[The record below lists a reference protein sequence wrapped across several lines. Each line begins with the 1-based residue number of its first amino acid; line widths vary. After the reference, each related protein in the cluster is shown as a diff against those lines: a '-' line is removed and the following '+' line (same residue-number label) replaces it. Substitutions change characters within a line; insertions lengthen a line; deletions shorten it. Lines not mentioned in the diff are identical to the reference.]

1 MDPSYRG
8 ALDPSYRGV
17 MNSSQ
22 TVSIGLDLGGTNF
35 SVGVLAASKTLE
47 FVTNH
52 ETRSFRPRDE
62 IVHDLA
68 AAISS
73 VATKAKEV
81 GWVISGVGVG
91 FPGVIEPWAG
101 TVLLPPNFSE
111 GWHGFALARAL
122 QEATGLET
130 FLINDARA
138 FTFAEARL
146 GAGRGSQHM
155 LGVTLGTGVGGGLV
169 LDGQLYLGAFGTAG
183 EFGHQIVDRDGLDCG
198 CGQRGCIETISSG
211 PSIVAAA
218 VRPFLQGRAPKLRE
232 IVGGKLEHVTPKT
245 VADAARDGDAD
256 CLEIIDRAAIALAHG
271 ITNVSAL
278 LGLETVVIGGGVA
291 GAGGVL
297 FDPIRTHLKRML
309 RVTEHTPDVVQA
321 LLEHPGVIGA
331 AVWASEQARGAA

>member
-1 MDPSYRG
+1 MLEHFRG
-8 ALDPSYRGV
+8 VLNLLYRGV

-35 SVGVLAASKTLE
+35 TVGVLLASGVLE
-47 FVTNH
+47 FVTRH

-73 VATKAKEV
+73 TAQRARDAGWIVSSV
-81 GWVISGVGVG
+81 GIG
-91 FPGVIEPWAG
+91 FPGVIEPWSG

-111 GWHGFALARAL
+111 GWHGFALAQAL
-122 QEATGLET
+122 QEAKGLET
-130 FLINDARA
+130 SLINDARA

-146 GAGRGSQHM
+146 GAGRGSKHL

-183 EFGHQIVDRDGLDCG
+183 EFGHQIVDPDGLECG
-198 CGQRGCIETISSG
+198 CGQRGCIETVASG

-218 VRPFLQGRAPKLRE
+218 VRPFLQGRVPRLRE
-232 IVGGKLEHVTPKT
+232 KVGGKLEQITPKAI
-245 VADAARDGDAD
+245 ADAARNGDKD
-256 CLEIIDRAAIALAHG
+256 CEHIIDRATLALAHG

-278 LGLETVVIGGGVA
+278 LGVETVVIGGGVA
-291 GAGGVL
+291 GAGEIL
-297 FDPIRTHLKRML
+297 FDWIRYHVDQLL
-309 RVTEHTPDVVQA
+309 YVTEHTPKVVQA
-321 LLEHPGVIGA
+321 LLDHPGLIGA
-331 AVWASEQARGAA
+331 AVWASEQARGSV